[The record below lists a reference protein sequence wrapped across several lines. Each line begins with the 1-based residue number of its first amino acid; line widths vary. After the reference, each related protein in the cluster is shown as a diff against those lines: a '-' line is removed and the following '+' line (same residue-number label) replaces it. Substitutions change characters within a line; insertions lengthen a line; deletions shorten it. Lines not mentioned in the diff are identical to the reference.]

1 MAGLTAPGLT
11 MINSLKEFIII
22 ALLWFAVGIQL
33 IILNS
38 MGFPKEG
45 IFFFSFTLGIVVA
58 MTVNRLKSR
67 H

>member
-1 MAGLTAPGLT
+1 
-11 MINSLKEFIII
+11 MIRSLKEFVII
-22 ALLWFAVGIQL
+22 ALLWFAVLVQA